1 MNRRH
6 FLQQNAAV
14 LQESA
19 QAVGAAGRPAPA
31 EVPAAAIAAQQ
42 DPPETIS
49 RYANKALPT
58 GLARTTSTL
67 APYTGI
73 WGYDQAAHLLR
84 RCLFGPTRTEILT
97 AAGSNLTAV
106 LNGLLTAPAAPAP
119 PVNVSAT
126 DTSVPIGQP
135 WIGQVFDQ
143 NFERARKTSLRDWWL
158 ALLLN
163 QGVSLAE
170 KMTLFWHNHFV
181 IEFGDTNDARMSY
194 EYVRLL
200 RQYAL
205 GNVKQL
211 AKDITVTPAMLR
223 YLNGNQSTA
232 GAPNENYG
240 RELLELF
247 TVGKGPLIGSGNYTN
262 YTEADVQAA
271 AKVLTGW
278 RDLGTVPVSSYYT
291 ASRHDTTTKVFSSAF
306 GNASIANSGATE
318 YQTLIDL
325 IFQQT
330 ETARFLVRKLYRW
343 FVYYLI
349 DAQVETDIIQP
360 LATILIQNNFNVV
373 PVLRA
378 LLGSQHFFDVLNVGC
393 LIKSPLDFTVGL
405 LRQMEAVFPTAAAN
419 LTAQYSHWDY
429 LSGLA
434 SLQQQALGDP
444 PNEAG
449 WAAYYQ
455 TPQYHELWINAVT
468 LPRRNQTTDLYIGA
482 GVMRNGVMVVIDPVA
497 LTQSFPAATASDCN
511 LLIDEFVRLMVPITL
526 TASQVAFLKSALLSG
541 LPDFEWTVE
550 WQQYLATPTN
560 AAKKAAVTAR
570 LQKMLRALMGLAEYH
585 LS

>member
-14 LQESA
+14 LQEPA
-19 QAVGAAGRPAPA
+19 RALGAASQPAPA
-31 EVPAAAIAAQQ
+31 EAPPADVAAQQ

-49 RYANKALPT
+49 RYANKVLPT

-67 APYTGI
+67 APYTGP
-73 WGYDQAAHLLR
+73 WGYAQAGHLLR

-97 AAGSNLTAV
+97 AAGSSLSAV
-106 LNGLLTAPAAPAP
+106 LNGLLTAPATPPP
-119 PVNVSAT
+119 PVNVST
-126 DTSVPIGQP
+126 VDTSVPIGQP

-143 NFERARKTSLRDWWL
+143 NFEGARRISLRDWWL
-158 ALLLN
+158 GLQLN

-181 IEFGDTNDARMSY
+181 IGLSVINDARMGY

-211 AKDITVTPAMLR
+211 AKEVTVTPAMLR
-223 YLNGNQSTA
+223 YLNGNQSTV

-247 TVGKGPLIGSGNYTN
+247 TVGKGPLIGPGNYTN

-278 RDLGTVPVSSYYT
+278 REQATAPVGSYFT

-318 YQTLIDL
+318 YQALVDL
-325 IFQQT
+325 IFQQA

-360 LATILIQNNFNVV
+360 LATILIQNNFDIV

-393 LIKSPLDFTVGL
+393 LIKSPLDFTVGVV
-405 LRQMEAVFPTAAAN
+405 RQMEAVFPTAAAN
-419 LTAQYSHWDY
+419 LTGQYSHWDY
-429 LSGLA
+429 LYGL
-434 SLQQQALGDP
+434 SLVQQQALGDP
-444 PNEAG
+444 PNVAG

-455 TPQYHELWINAVT
+455 TPQFHELWINAVT
-468 LPRRNQTTDLYIGA
+468 LPRRNQTTDLYIG
-482 GVMRNGVMVVIDPVA
+482 NGVTRNSAKVVIDPVA
-497 LTQSFPAATASDCN
+497 LAQSFPAATASDCN

-526 TASQVAFLKSALLSG
+526 TASQVAFLKSALLPG

-550 WQQYLATPTN
+550 WQQYLAAPTN
-560 AAKKAAVTAR
+560 TAKKAAVTTK
-570 LQKMLRALMGLAEYH
+570 LQAMLRALMGLAEYH

>member
-6 FLQQNAAV
+6 FLHRNAAV
-14 LQESA
+14 LEKPA
-19 QAVGAAGRPAPA
+19 QAAV
-31 EVPAAAIAAQQ
+31 AAATLAAPQQ

-49 RYANKALPT
+49 RYANEVLPT

-67 APYTGI
+67 APYTGP
-73 WGYDQAAHLLR
+73 WGYAQAAHLLR
-84 RCLFGPTRTEILT
+84 RSLFGFTRTDVLA
-97 AAGSNLTAV
+97 AAGSTLSAV
-106 LNGLLTAPAAPAP
+106 LNALLTPAATPASP
-119 PVNVSAT
+119 LNVSAT
-126 DTSVPIGQP
+126 DTSVPIGQT
-135 WIGQVFDQ
+135 WVGQAFDQ
-143 NFERARKTSLRDWWL
+143 NVEGVRRASLRNWWLSLQLNQNTSLT
-158 ALLLN
+158 
-163 QGVSLAE
+163 E

-181 IEFGDTNDARMSY
+181 VELGDINDARMGY

-200 RQYAL
+200 RQHAL

-211 AKDITVTPAMLR
+211 AKDVTVTPAMLR

-247 TVGKGPLIGSGNYTN
+247 TVGKGPLIGPGNYTN

-278 RDLGTVPVSSYYT
+278 RDQATVPVGSYYT

-306 GNASIANSGATE
+306 GNASIAANGAAE
-318 YQTLIDL
+318 YQELVDL
-325 IFQQT
+325 IFRQA

-360 LATILIQNNFNVV
+360 LATLLIANNFDIA
-373 PVLRA
+373 PVLRK
-378 LLGSQHFFDVLNVGC
+378 LLGSEHFFDALNVGC

-405 LRQMEAVFPTAAAN
+405 LRQMEVVFPPAAN
-419 LTAQYSHWDY
+419 LTAQYGHWDY
-429 LSGLA
+429 INTLSYVM
-434 SLQQQALGDP
+434 QQTLGDP
-444 PNEAG
+444 PNVAG

-455 TPQYHELWINAVT
+455 TPQFHELWINAVT
-468 LPRRNQTTDLYIGA
+468 LPRRNQVTDLYIGA
-482 GVMRNGVMVVIDPVA
+482 GSTRNGVKAVIDPVA
-497 LTQSFPAATASDCN
+497 LAQSLPAATASDGN
-511 LLIDEFVRLMVPITL
+511 LLIDEFVRLMLPIPL
-526 TASQVAFLKSALLSG
+526 TVNQLAFLKAALLPG

-550 WQQYLATPTN
+550 WQAYLAAPTS
-560 AAKKAAVTAR
+560 AAKKAAVNTK
-570 LQKMLRALMGLAEYH
+570 LQAMLRALMGLAEYH

>member
-6 FLQQNAAV
+6 FLEQNSAV
-14 LQESA
+14 LEKP
-19 QAVGAAGRPAPA
+19 VR
-31 EVPAAAIAAQQ
+31 AAAAPRQ

-67 APYTGI
+67 APYTGA
-73 WGYDQAAHLLR
+73 WGYAQAAHLLR
-84 RCLFGPTRTEILT
+84 RSLFGPTRAEIQA
-97 AAGSNLTAV
+97 AAGSGLAAV
-106 LNGLLTAPAAPAP
+106 LNALLTPAATPAS
-119 PVNVSAT
+119 PVNVST
-126 DTSVPIGQP
+126 VDTSVAIGQT
-135 WIGQVFDQ
+135 WVAQAFNQ
-143 NFERARKTSLRDWWL
+143 NVEGVRRASLRDWWL
-158 ALLLN
+158 GLLLN
-163 QGVSLAE
+163 QNTSLTE

-181 IEFGDTNDARMSY
+181 VGLSTINDARMSY
-194 EYVRLL
+194 EYGRLL
-200 RQYAL
+200 RQHAL

-211 AKDITVTPAMLR
+211 AKDVTVTPAMLR

-240 RELLELF
+240 RELPELF
-247 TVGKGPLIGSGNYTN
+247 TVGKGPLVGPGNYTN

-278 RDLGTVPVSSYYT
+278 REQATAPVGSYYT
-291 ASRHDTTTKVFSSAF
+291 AGRHDTTTKVFSAAF
-306 GNASIANSGATE
+306 GNARLAPNGAAE
-318 YQTLIDL
+318 YQDLVDL
-325 IFQQT
+325 IFQQA

-360 LATILIQNNFNVV
+360 LATLLIASNFEVA
-373 PVLRA
+373 PVLRT

-405 LRQMEAVFPTAAAN
+405 LRQMEVVFPTAASN
-419 LTAQYSHWDY
+419 LVVQYGMWDY
-429 LSGLA
+429 LNSV
-434 SLQQQALGDP
+434 SYVMQQTLGDP
-444 PNEAG
+444 PNVAG

-455 TPQYHELWINAVT
+455 TPQFNELWINAVT
-468 LPRRNQTTDLYIGA
+468 LPRRNQLTDLFIGA
-482 GVMRNGVMVVIDPVA
+482 GYSRSGVKLVIDPVA
-497 LTQSFPAATASDCN
+497 LAQSLPAATASDCN
-511 LLIDEFVRLMVPITL
+511 LLIDEFVRLMVPIML
-526 TASQVAFLKSALLSG
+526 TASQRAFLKAALLPG

-550 WQQYLATPTN
+550 WQAYLAAPAN
-560 AAKKAAVTAR
+560 MAKKTAVATK
-570 LQKMLRALMGLAEYH
+570 LQAMLRALMGLAEYH

>member
-6 FLQQNAAV
+6 FLERNSAV
-14 LQESA
+14 LEKPVR
-19 QAVGAAGRPAPA
+19 AVTG
-31 EVPAAAIAAQQ
+31 PAAPQQQQ

-49 RYANKALPT
+49 RYANKTLPQ

-67 APYTGI
+67 APYTGT
-73 WGYDQAAHLLR
+73 WGYAQAAHLLR
-84 RCLFGPTRTEILT
+84 RSLFGPTRTELLA
-97 AAGSNLTAV
+97 AAGSSLTAV
-106 LNGLLTAPAAPAP
+106 LNMLLTPAATPAA
-119 PVNVSAT
+119 PVNVSAI
-126 DTSVPIGQP
+126 DTSVAIGQTWTNQP
-135 WIGQVFDQ
+135 FDQ
-143 NFERARKTSLRDWWL
+143 NFEGVRRASLRDWWL
-158 ALLLN
+158 GLQLN
-163 QGVSLAE
+163 QTTSLTE

-181 IEFGDTNDARMSY
+181 VELSTINDARMGY
-194 EYVRLL
+194 EYCRLL
-200 RQYAL
+200 RQHAL

-211 AKDITVTPAMLR
+211 AKDVTVTPAMLR
-223 YLNGNQSTA
+223 YLNGNQSTG

-247 TVGKGPLIGSGNYTN
+247 TVGKGPLIGPGNYTN

-278 RDLGTVPVSSYYT
+278 RDQATVPIGSYYT

-306 GNASIANSGATE
+306 GNASIAANGAAE
-318 YQTLIDL
+318 YQDLVNL
-325 IFQQT
+325 IFQQA

-360 LATILIQNNFNVV
+360 LATILIQNSFNIV

-405 LRQMEAVFPTAAAN
+405 LRQMEVVFPTAASN

-429 LSGLA
+429 LNGLA
-434 SLQQQALGDP
+434 YVQQQTLGDP
-444 PNEAG
+444 PNVAG

-455 TPQYHELWINAVT
+455 TPQFHELWINAVT
-468 LPRRNQTTDLYIGA
+468 LPRRNQVTDLYIGTGSTRS
-482 GVMRNGVMVVIDPVA
+482 GVKAVIDPVA
-497 LTQSFPAATASDCN
+497 LAQSLPAATASDCN

-526 TASQVAFLKSALLSG
+526 TANQLAFLKSALLPG

-550 WQQYLATPTN
+550 WQAFLAAPTN
-560 AAKKAAVTAR
+560 TAKKAAVTTK
-570 LQKMLRALMGLAEYH
+570 LQAMLRALMGLAEYH

>member
-14 LQESA
+14 LQEPA
-19 QAVGAAGRPAPA
+19 RAAAAASRPAPA
-31 EVPAAAIAAQQ
+31 ETPATVASPSQ

-67 APYTGI
+67 APYTGA
-73 WGYDQAAHLLR
+73 WGYAQAAHLLR
-84 RCLFGPTRTEILT
+84 RCLFGPTRAEIQT
-97 AAGSNLTAV
+97 AVGSNLTAV
-106 LNGLLTAPAAPAP
+106 LNGLLTAPAVPAP

-143 NFERARKTSLRDWWL
+143 NFEGARRTSLRDWWL
-158 ALLLN
+158 GLLLN
-163 QGVSLAE
+163 QNTSLTE

-181 IEFGDTNDARMSY
+181 VAFGNINDARMGY

-200 RQYAL
+200 RQFAL

-211 AKDITVTPAMLR
+211 AKDVTVTPAMLR
-223 YLNGNQSTA
+223 FLNGNQSVVGT
-232 GAPNENYG
+232 PNENYG

-247 TVGKGPLIGSGNYTN
+247 TVGKGPLIGPGNYTN

-278 RDLGTVPVSSYYT
+278 RDLGTVPVGSYYT

-306 GNASIANSGATE
+306 GNASIVASGATE
-318 YQTLIDL
+318 YQALVDL
-325 IFQQT
+325 IFQQA

-360 LATILIQNNFNVV
+360 LANLLIQNNFDIV
-373 PVLRA
+373 PVLRT
-378 LLGSQHFFDVLNVGC
+378 LFSSQHFFDALNVGC

-405 LRQMEAVFPTAAAN
+405 VRQMEVVFPTAASN
-419 LTAQYSHWDY
+419 LAAQYSHWDY
-429 LSGLA
+429 LYSLA
-434 SLQQQALGDP
+434 YVQQQTLGDP
-444 PNEAG
+444 PNVAG

-468 LPRRNQTTDLYIGA
+468 LPRRNQTTDLFIGN
-482 GVMRNGVMVVIDPVA
+482 GYTRNGVKIVIDPVA
-497 LTQSFPAATASDCN
+497 LVLAMPTPTASDCN
-511 LLIDEFVRLMVPITL
+511 LLIDDFARLMVPIAL
-526 TASQVAFLKSALLSG
+526 TVNQLAFLKSALLPG

-550 WQQYLATPTN
+550 WNQFLAAPTN
-560 AAKKAAVTAR
+560 AAKRAAVTTK
-570 LQKMLRALMGLAEYH
+570 LQAMLRALMGLAEYH